1 MGGRKIDANICLS
14 KKELFPKTRF
24 RIVLCFKHLKTFY
37 WSSASP
43 LGKRGPRVRPAAR
56 ICPNNTRGKNQC
68 FFPLA
73 APLFPFATVGPRSH
87 LWWGRLRADGQMPA
101 LSASMACF
109 ICPGLF
115 WAARR
120 ARFGA
125 WAAERRDKNAYSI
138 KYADLIYYCSV
149 AHAPN
154 LT

>member
-1 MGGRKIDANICLS
+1 M
-14 KKELFPKTRF
+14 
-24 RIVLCFKHLKTFY
+24 
-37 WSSASP
+37 
-43 LGKRGPRVRPAAR
+43 
-56 ICPNNTRGKNQC
+56 

-73 APLFPFATVGPRSH
+73 LSLFLARAVGPRSH
-87 LWWGRLRADGQMPA
+87 LWWGRLRAAGQMPA

-115 WAARR
+115 LAARW

-125 WAAERRDKNAYSI
+125 WADEKHDKNDKPI
-138 KYADLIYYCSV
+138 QCGGFIDCRSV